1 MNVGG
6 RFCGG
11 GGKIVNLW
19 QISNDMNLSLH
30 RIAAMLAAVACSL
43 SAAADI
49 HWLSTVY
56 DFGAFEETDSLMN
69 AQFRFVND
77 GPEEMA
83 ITSASAT
90 CGCTTPRYSVEP
102 VQPGDTA
109 VINVAYD
116 PSGRPGRFEK
126 YVYVRTTA
134 TQGREK
140 LVIRGTVVGTPASVS
155 VRYPVDMGWLKLRR
169 GAVMVGKVSKGRSKM
184 EFADGYN
191 MRMDSISPSVTGLP
205 EYMEV
210 TVAPK
215 KVAPGEQVQFNFYF
229 RADRCPDYGIVTDTV
244 MVSPD
249 PLSSVLYPLPVVAIV
264 EEDFSRMSPGQ
275 IRNAPE
281 AALSA
286 ESLDLGRISGAG
298 PVSGEVELY
307 NRGKDKL
314 LVRRVY
320 SSDPGISVSISRT
333 EVKKGKSAKIKVTYT
348 PQPGADIVN
357 ARVSVITNSPANPN
371 ITLRV
376 VGQQ

>member
-1 MNVGG
+1 MN
-6 RFCGG
+6 R
-11 GGKIVNLW
+11 
-19 QISNDMNLSLH
+19 SLH
-30 RIAAMLAAVACSL
+30 RISALVVAAVCGL
-43 SAAADI
+43 SAAAGI

-69 AQFRFVND
+69 ARFRFVND
-77 GPEEMA
+77 GPDEMA

-90 CGCTTPRYSVEP
+90 CGCTTPRYSVDP

-109 VINVAYD
+109 VIDVAYD

-155 VRYPVDMGWLKLRR
+155 ARYPVDMGRLKLRR
-169 GAVMVGKVSKGRSKM
+169 GAVMVGKVNKGRSKM

-191 MRMDSISPSVTGLP
+191 MSMDSIAPTVSNLP
-205 EYMEV
+205 EYLEV
-210 TVAPK
+210 TVAPR

-249 PLSSVLYPLPVVAIV
+249 PLSSQIYPLPVVAIV
-264 EEDFSRMSPGQ
+264 EEDFSRLSPGQ
-275 IRNAPE
+275 MRNAPE

-286 ESLDLGRISGAG
+286 ESLDLGRIDGTG
-298 PVSGEVELY
+298 PVTGEVELY

-314 LVRRVY
+314 LIRRVY
-320 SSDPGISVSISRT
+320 SSDPGISVSTSQT
-333 EVKKGKSAKIKVTYT
+333 EVKKGKSAKIRVTYT
-348 PQPGADIVN
+348 PQPGSDMVN
-357 ARVSVITNSPANPN
+357 ARVSVITNSPSSPTL
-371 ITLRV
+371 TLRV
-376 VGQQ
+376 VGRK